1 MEVGENHESPRFF
14 IEVIVPR
21 GGQKVAVLWLH
32 HGATIH
38 SATEAIVDLHW
49 KTVCFNQL
57 FNDVN
62 IFLMFQYFY
71 FYEIH

>member
-14 IEVIVPR
+14 IEVNVPR

-32 HGATIH
+32 HGATIQ
-38 SATEAIVDLHW
+38 SAAEAIVDLHW

-71 FYEIH
+71 FYVIH